1 MDGHTDLTG
10 IAVVGLA
17 ALLCGLVMT
26 RLRQPAVVG
35 YILAGILLGPT
46 AAGLVGN
53 AEQIRL
59 LADLGVLMLLFMIGL
74 ELPVAAFMKVW
85 RTALLV
91 VVGQIV
97 GFLAIAWGL
106 SQLMGWPAQFTVLL
120 AFAAALSSTAV
131 AIKMIEDAGE
141 RDTQTGRMSVA
152 VLIAQDLAVVP
163 MMLIISGMA
172 GNGVATDIVGKVL
185 LSGVLL
191 TGLIVFFARKG
202 PVSLPF
208 AERIAAHPELRPVA
222 AVACCLAAASA
233 AGLFGLSA
241 AYGAFLVGLVLG
253 NVKGAEGL
261 THAAKP
267 IEGLLMMV
275 FFLSVGLLID
285 LNFIWANIG
294 QVLSWLAVVTVVK
307 TMLNIALFRLLGE
320 AWPRAFLA
328 GVLLGQIGEF
338 SFLLAA
344 LGGSVG
350 IVPPDQ
356 APLLVAVIALSLLIS
371 PLWLGAARRL
381 RRIAAPRST
390 TLGALLEQL
399 YRGKWRPSMGRVG
412 PYARAAV
419 NGAMNGAGDIARK
432 TRARL
437 SRRRRAGA
445 NDNAGSAEA
454 ATQEVPAANTAPTDT
469 ARPQAATAKTARDEQ
484 PAPEPAAT
492 EDQPAPLEGEVLAP
506 EAAPESGA
514 DRNRA

>member
-106 SQLMGWPAQFTVLL
+106 SQLMGWPAQFAVLL

-131 AIKMIEDAGE
+131 AIKMIEDTGE
-141 RDTQTGRMSVA
+141 RETQTGRMSVA

-163 MMLIISGMA
+163 MMLIVSGMA
-172 GNGVATDIVGKVL
+172 GDGVATEIVGKVL

-253 NVKGAEGL
+253 NVKGADGL

-285 LNFIWANIG
+285 LNFIWA
-294 QVLSWLAVVTVVK
+294 K

-484 PAPEPAAT
+484 PAPGPAAT
-492 EDQPAPLEGEVLAP
+492 EDQPAPLEGEVLLP

>member
-46 AAGLVGN
+46 AAGLVGD
-53 AEQIRL
+53 AQQIRL

-91 VVGQIV
+91 VVGQIA

-106 SQLMGWPAQFTVLL
+106 SQLMGWPIQFAVLL

-131 AIKMIEDAGE
+131 AIKMIEDTGE

-163 MMLIISGMA
+163 MMLIVSGMA
-172 GNGVATDIVGKVL
+172 GNGVTTEIVGKVL

-202 PVSLPF
+202 PVTLPF

-253 NVKGAEGL
+253 NVKGADGL
-261 THAAKP
+261 TQAAKP

-285 LNFIWANIG
+285 LNFIWDNLG

-307 TMLNIALFRLLGE
+307 TVLNIALFRLLGQ

-344 LGGSVG
+344 LGGSAG

-356 APLLVAVIALSLLIS
+356 APLLVAVVALSLLIS
-371 PLWLGAARRL
+371 PLWLATARRL
-381 RRIAAPRST
+381 HHVTTRRGA
-390 TLGALLEQL
+390 TLGAVLEYL
-399 YRGKWRPSMGRVG
+399 YRGRLQHTAAQVG

-419 NGAMNGAGDIARK
+419 NGAGNIARK

-437 SRRRRAGA
+437 SRRRKAGA
-445 NDNAGSAEA
+445 NDNAGSPKTSGADKAAAEPAPPKAVPAEPA
-454 ATQEVPAANTAPTDT
+454 AAEVPASDSPAAD
-469 ARPQAATAKTARDEQ
+469 ALATATDIEVL
-484 PAPEPAAT
+484 PPEVAPE
-492 EDQPAPLEGEVLAP
+492 G
-506 EAAPESGA
+506 GGN
-514 DRNRA
+514 RNRA

>member
-26 RLRQPAVVG
+26 RLRQPAIVG
-35 YILAGILLGPT
+35 YIFAGILLGPT
-46 AAGLVGN
+46 AAGLVAN
-53 AEQIRL
+53 VEQIRL
-59 LADLGVLMLLFMIGL
+59 LAELGVLMLLFMIGL
-74 ELPVAAFMKVW
+74 ELPVASFMKVW
-85 RTALLV
+85 RVALLV
-91 VVGQIV
+91 VLGQIA

-106 SQLMGWPAQFTVLL
+106 AQLMGWPPGFTVLL

-131 AIKMIEDAGE
+131 AIKMLEDIGE

-163 MMLIISGMA
+163 MMLIVSGMA
-172 GNGVATDIVGKVL
+172 GNGVTTEVVGKVL

-253 NVKGAEGL
+253 NVKGADGL
-261 THAAKP
+261 TQAAKP

-307 TMLNIALFRLLGE
+307 TVLNITLFRLLGE

-344 LGGSVG
+344 LGGSAG

-356 APLLVAVIALSLLIS
+356 APLLVTVVALSLLIS
-371 PLWLGAARRL
+371 PLWLATARRL
-381 RRIAAPRST
+381 HHVTARRGA
-390 TLGALLEQL
+390 TLGTVLDYL
-399 YRGKWRPSMGRVG
+399 YRGRLRHTAVQVG

-419 NGAMNGAGDIARK
+419 NSAVNGAGNIARK

-437 SRRRRAGA
+437 SRRRKAGA
-445 NDNAGSAEA
+445 NDNAGSPRTSGADKAAAESAPPKAVPAEPA
-454 ATQEVPAANTAPTDT
+454 AAEVPASDAPAAD
-469 ARPQAATAKTARDEQ
+469 APATATDVEVL
-484 PAPEPAAT
+484 PPEVAPE
-492 EDQPAPLEGEVLAP
+492 G
-506 EAAPESGA
+506 GG